1 MVKFLK
7 LFTFLPLDEIARYEG
22 QEVNINDAKERLAYE
37 QTKIIHGVKEA
48 DKAREAARALFGG
61 GLSLDSREGLPS
73 ISIPVRLLEAGIG
86 AVELFAM
93 TDLCKNNS
101 EARRLI
107 QQGGALVGE
116 RKVEDVQQIIDTS
129 WANQGEMIL
138 RAGKKRYFRVVLE
151 S

>member
-1 MVKFLK
+1 
-7 LFTFLPLDEIARYEG
+7 LDEIARYEG
-22 QEVNINDAKERLAYE
+22 DQVNINEAKERLAYE
-37 QTKIIHGVKEA
+37 QTKIIHGVQEA
-48 DKAREAARALFGG
+48 DKAREAAKALFGG
-61 GLSLDSREGLPS
+61 SLSSESREGLPS
-73 ISIPVRLLEAGIG
+73 ITISATLLESGIG
-86 AVELFAM
+86 AIELFAM

-101 EARRLI
+101 DARRLI

-138 RAGKKRYFRVVLE
+138 RAGKKRYFRVVIE